1 MEYLIKIP
9 YIISRF
15 ALALT
20 EKKKLSTSLADQYL
34 WITSRF
40 VTIVLKMLEAGDS
53 RPVFLSFGSPIPRKV
68 LLSKIETR
76 EGKTS

>member
-15 ALALT
+15 TLALI
-20 EKKKLSTSLADQYL
+20 EKKLSTSLADQYL

-40 VTIVLKMLEAGDS
+40 VTIVLKMLGAGGS
-53 RPVFLSFGSPIPRKV
+53 RPVCLSFGSPIPRKV

-76 EGKTS
+76 EVKTS